1 MHHAVFTSPD
11 RRALA
16 LLTGAAIGAL
26 GALFGLLIVVPGG
39 DAFRRAG
46 RAWRRAYVLSRLHA
60 ALYAMF
66 AVIALLPFANFRSAS
81 A

>member
-26 GALFGLLIVVPGG
+26 GALFGC
-39 DAFRRAG
+39 
-46 RAWRRAYVLSRLHA
+46 
-60 ALYAMF
+60 
-66 AVIALLPFANFRSAS
+66 
-81 A
+81 